1 MRRDLRR
8 FRHRRRN
15 RLQMT
20 IVFTVAVLGALA
32 LVAMRSCTDHLD
44 GMYQDGGTTNQEA
57 LPTGQKL
64 DQNRLEKLKK
74 LLKEKGGLQKLLQER
89 EGLN

>member
-1 MRRDLRR
+1 MRRDLSR
-8 FRHRRRN
+8 FRHRRRT

-44 GMYQDGGTTNQEA
+44 GMYQDENANNPAES
-57 LPTGQKL
+57 LPL
-64 DQNRLEKLKK
+64 DHPMNLDKKRLEKLKK
-74 LLKEKGGLQKLLQER
+74 LLEQE
-89 EGLN
+89 GMN